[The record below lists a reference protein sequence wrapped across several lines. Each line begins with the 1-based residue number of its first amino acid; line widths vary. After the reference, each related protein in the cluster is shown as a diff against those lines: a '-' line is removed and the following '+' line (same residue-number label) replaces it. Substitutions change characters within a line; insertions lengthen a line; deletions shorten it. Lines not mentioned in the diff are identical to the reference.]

1 MRTYGRVTQPD
12 GTTAWV
18 EVNEDPSGNFEYGYI
33 TTLIQTLKLNQGESP
48 FFSNY
53 GIPAQRAVIQ
63 QVFPDFYVTLT
74 QQQYAPFFASLQISR
89 GDSTTPTYDIN
100 VVTTQGTKFQQTV
113 AV

>member
-1 MRTYGRVTQPD
+1 MRTYGRVYDSLGNPT
-12 GTTAWV
+12 WV
-18 EVNEDPSGNFEYGYI
+18 EVNAEANGNFEYGYI
-33 TTLIQTLKLNQGESP
+33 TTLIQVLKLEQGESP

-74 QQQYAPFFASLQISR
+74 QQQFAPFFASLQVTKEN
-89 GDSTTPTYDIN
+89 STTPTYGVNII
-100 VVTTQGTKFQQTV
+100 TTQGTKFQQTV

>member
-1 MRTYGRVTQPD
+1 MRTYGRVAQPD
-12 GTTAWV
+12 GTTQWV

-48 FFSNY
+48 FFANY
-53 GIPAQRAVIQ
+53 GIPAQRAVVQ

-74 QQQYAPFFASLQISR
+74 QQQYAPFFASLQVTKV
-89 GDSTTPTYDIN
+89 DSTDPTYDIT